1 MSAYW
6 TCPECGSNL
15 DLGEKCDCQKEKAV
29 SAATEHG
36 NLKNIY
42 NNIVNKNKGVV
53 KCQKMRA
60 T

>member
-29 SAATEHG
+29 SAATEHS

-42 NNIVNKNKGVV
+42 NDIINENKGVV
-53 KCQKMRA
+53 KCRRMRA